1 MWKYKNVT
9 RKEFERVKDRV
20 EELLTECGAEKTDIV
35 LPYERKTAGCSD
47 DNAIEQISLRRP
59 YKYGNLYYRI
69 DEIRF
74 PEKPFIVFEKIMIP
88 ASATVIEEA
97 SIYWNYG
104 LAAIEVDGNNKNY
117 ISDDGVLYTAQGKL
131 LVSYPPASDRTEYT
145 VMEGC
150 ERFGIYSLS
159 QAMGLTELHAGEY
172 LREIGDSAL
181 YGSSSLSEIGLPKG
195 LQKINDSAFL
205 FCDALTRVDFSG
217 SSEDWSGIE
226 IGEKNECLTDGSVEI
241 HCAE

>member
-74 PEKPFIVFEKIMIP
+74 PEKPFIVFEC
-88 ASATVIEEA
+88 
-97 SIYWNYG
+97 G
-104 LAAIEVDGNNKNY
+104 
-117 ISDDGVLYTAQGKL
+117 
-131 LVSYPPASDRTEYT
+131 SYD
-145 VMEGC
+145 
-150 ERFGIYSLS
+150 
-159 QAMGLTELHAGEY
+159 EL
-172 LREIGDSAL
+172 
-181 YGSSSLSEIGLPKG
+181 
-195 LQKINDSAFL
+195 
-205 FCDALTRVDFSG
+205 
-217 SSEDWSGIE
+217 
-226 IGEKNECLTDGSVEI
+226 I
-241 HCAE
+241 HCIMEDTDPFTYDLSDEELRLEIQVALGLRTYPGNY